1 LLEAARSGG
10 AVAAIFISYR
20 REDAE
25 DSARALYESL
35 LREFGQDRLF
45 MDVEAIALGSD
56 FRQAVES
63 SLDNCGVFLTV
74 IGPTWLDAKTPNDPS
89 GPRRLDNPG
98 DYVRLEVATALKR
111 GAGLP
116 VIPVLVRGACMPN
129 SAQLP
134 DDLKDLAYRNA
145 LTLSHLDWNG
155 NVQQLVSAIRP
166 KIGCEDGGQ
175 KIAAAASR
183 TTAAAPVASAPAASG
198 TTRKAVLIGASA
210 LVIAAAIGYFVLHS
224 KQPEPTPSPANPT
237 AASITQPSTN
247 PASAPNSAATA
258 AAGASSPIT
267 VTVEANKRLHNSTAG
282 LSIDG
287 SVVAAHYAG
296 QEIQL
301 QLTPGTHSFQF
312 FNPANPADQTVCHG
326 NFLVAP
332 GQASFT
338 PRMGGGNC
346 ALQPRVAP

>member
-1 LLEAARSGG
+1 M
-10 AVAAIFISYR
+10 AAIFISYR

-25 DSARALYESL
+25 DSARALYETL

-63 SLDNCGVFLTV
+63 SLDNCGVFLTI
-74 IGPTWLDAKTPNDPS
+74 IGPTWLDARAPNDPS

-116 VIPVLVRGACMPN
+116 VIPVLVRGASMP
-129 SAQLP
+129 SAAQLP

-155 NVQQLVSAIRP
+155 NIQHLVSAIRP
-166 KIGCEDGGQ
+166 KIGCDDSGQ
-175 KIAAAASR
+175 KIATAASETAAAAPAPPPPPPAASR
-183 TTAAAPVASAPAASG
+183 S
-198 TTRKAVLIGASA
+198 TRKAVLIGVAA
-210 LVIAAAIGYFVLHS
+210 LIVAAGIGYFVLRP
-224 KQPEPTPSPANPT
+224 KQPAPSPANTP
-237 AASITQPSTN
+237 AASTPAANTRPATN
-247 PASAPNSAATA
+247 PAPASNSAAA
-258 AAGASSPIT
+258 AAPGASTPIP
-267 VTVEANKRLHNSTAG
+267 VTVEANRRQRNSTAG

-287 SVVAAHYAG
+287 SVVAAHYSG

-301 QLTPGTHSFQF
+301 QLTPGTHSFRF
-312 FNPANPADQTVCHG
+312 FNPADPTDPTVCHG
-326 NFLVAP
+326 NFLVAA
-332 GQASFT
+332 GQSRFT
-338 PRMGGGNC
+338 PRVGGGNC
-346 ALQPRVAP
+346 ALQPHVTAP